1 MFIPLST
8 FLFCMIVLDIMGL
21 FRNIYNN
28 ENGITYSDPWSRV
41 SMLSM
46 TFYGLSFMYFI
57 GFFQTIGTP
66 QWIYL
71 GFTSIIGIVLVT
83 SFFNTTVLEKKD
95 VSTSVSVFTLI
106 FKYGLLF
113 WAGTIQRIL
122 FG

>member
-1 MFIPLST
+1 
-8 FLFCMIVLDIMGL
+8 MIVLDIMGL